1 MHKGMKIT
9 LLPFTPAE
17 IVKADR
23 ERIVSAKSESRK
35 LLIQFPHRK
44 RISPH
49 RVLRP
54 RELN

>member
-9 LLPFTPAE
+9 LLHLTPAE
-17 IVKADR
+17 IVEADK
-23 ERIVSAKSESRK
+23 ERIVSAKSESGK

-44 RISPH
+44 RISSH